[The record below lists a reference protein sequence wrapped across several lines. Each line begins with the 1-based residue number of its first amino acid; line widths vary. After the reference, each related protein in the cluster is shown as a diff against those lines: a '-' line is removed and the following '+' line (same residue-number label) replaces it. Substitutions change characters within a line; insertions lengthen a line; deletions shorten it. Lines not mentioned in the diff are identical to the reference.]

1 MLTCRCLQ
9 RQILLRQILPRPL
22 AMAIASLLLGLAP
35 AIATPLTATVPD
47 SGVTAGI
54 ASGTVLPADP
64 PPAASPPLFPAPADL
79 GPPARPSAP
88 EIPTAAAL
96 EQAIYDQINQHRL
109 SQGLAP
115 LTLDP
120 RISDRARAHSQ
131 AMAERRIPVSHYNF
145 RDRAREIRRIVR
157 FRRIAEN
164 VAYIFTHRNT
174 ADRAVQGWLQSAS
187 HRASIEGNYSITGI
201 GVVQG
206 DRGAFYFTQIFVR
219 PRR

>member
-1 MLTCRCLQ
+1 MPTCRPLQ
-9 RQILLRQILPRPL
+9 RQILSPHSLPRFL
-22 AMAIASLLLGLAP
+22 AMAIASFLLSFAP
-35 AIATPLTATVPD
+35 AIATPTHPQT
-47 SGVTAGI
+47 
-54 ASGTVLPADP
+54 
-64 PPAASPPLFPAPADL
+64 
-79 GPPARPSAP
+79 PSL

-96 EQAIYDQINQHRL
+96 EQAVYDQINQHRV
-109 SQGLAP
+109 SMGLAP

-131 AMAERRIPVSHYNF
+131 AMAEQRIPVSHYNF
-145 RDRAREIRRIVR
+145 RDRARQIRRIVR